1 MRLSVFKY
9 IMNDTLENFK
19 NQKYVNALSLLTI
32 IFTFFVINIFFFLK
46 VNIGEFTDKFASEY
60 RAEIFLKGNNI
71 SKNNRLMELIKSE
84 PLIKK
89 YVFTDSRQ
97 AKNSFLKNFPELKQ
111 TVEDIGENPFPSSI
125 RVYFKNRNRKIIN
138 SFIDKYKNYKS
149 VKEIKTNLLLIDKLK
164 GAQKVVIITGLFFG
178 SILLFTSFF
187 TIVNIIKIVAYSRK
201 EEVSILKM
209 VGASNFYIE
218 LPLILNGIILGVV
231 GALISVI
238 LFEITLMILPYYLK
252 GFYDFIRPLIG
263 TNNLSAKFYFY
274 LILIAGFVGGFSS
287 YTSVAKFLRKEE

>member
-1 MRLSVFKY
+1 MRLFVFKY

-46 VNIGEFTDKFASEY
+46 VNIGEFTNKFASEY
-60 RAEIFLKGNNI
+60 RAEIFLKKDNNNQHD
-71 SKNNRLMELIKSE
+71 KLINLLKQE

-89 YVFTDSRQ
+89 YVFTDSKQ
-97 AKNSFLKNFPELKQ
+97 AKELFLKNFPELKQ

-125 RVYFKNRNRKIIN
+125 RVYFKGKNRKKIN
-138 SFIDKYKNYKS
+138 EFIDKYKQYPA

-164 GAQKVVIITGLFFG
+164 GAQRVVIITGLFFG

-263 TNNLSAKFYFY
+263 TSNLSAKYYFY
-274 LILIAGFVGGFSS
+274 LIIIAGFVGGFSS
-287 YTSVAKFLRKEE
+287 YTSVSKFLRKEE

>member
-1 MRLSVFKY
+1 
-9 IMNDTLENFK
+9 MNDTLENFK